1 MYYLSSCVCSAS
13 FNIMSSGFIHVVT
26 YDRISFF
33 LRLKNIPLH
42 CTPHFLHLF
51 LCWWALGCFHILISM
66 NNCAVKMGV
75 QISLWDPNFN
85 YFGYIPRSGIAG
97 SYGVSIFSVLR
108 KLHTVF
114 HISYTILQS
123 HQQYKRQVNRLQSMI
138 NRIRRLL
145 WNASNWV

>member
-1 MYYLSSCVCSAS
+1 
-13 FNIMSSGFIHVVT
+13 MSSGFIHVVT

-123 HQQYKRQVNRLQSMI
+123 HQQYKRIQFLHILTQTFCLFFFFSFLKKNQWTLHLKVLP
-138 NRIRRLL
+138 
-145 WNASNWV
+145 